1 MMGPGAE
8 GPWVTVTV
16 SLLCP
21 VSLHQK
27 SKSREGKASSS
38 REPGSSCLI
47 SAHKAMQGCRVAVPC
62 KAWPCP
68 AFTRLQLCAVC
79 RRGWTEAWGW
89 HVVGVHSKEVDGPY
103 IAQGRQQ
110 ESAGNNQGPWCP
122 GKRETTGLWRKAM
135 EMGREALVARARFPR
150 AWGVEVTVGARG
162 NS

>member
-1 MMGPGAE
+1 M
-8 GPWVTVTV
+8 
-16 SLLCP
+16 
-21 VSLHQK
+21 
-27 SKSREGKASSS
+27 
-38 REPGSSCLI
+38 
-47 SAHKAMQGCRVAVPC
+47 
-62 KAWPCP
+62 
-68 AFTRLQLCAVC
+68 
-79 RRGWTEAWGW
+79 
-89 HVVGVHSKEVDGPY
+89 VGVHSKEVDGPY